1 MILPT
6 RGSVECEPLLGHE
19 LLWSPMFVGH
29 PESGQ
34 RTAKWSSWNCAGAMW
49 CCDIGLTC
57 EMFGSTSVKKE
68 GKISLEI
75 HEICRYLYHD
85 PYFPIHIIPYL
96 HWTYPQTMTSTTEHL
111 GENLFMRSSWPKQPI
126 FQEEGIQHVIVIANY
141 KEVRRDNWSF
151 QIWKGLD
158 VGCLW
163 MEMTLISWT
172 VKKHVLG
179 SSRKAQEPRCFMAC
193 HTCISEDSGHQVIKS
208 PFKSQK
214 KDFAQVPVWPWR
226 SSFFGLASSG
236 GSEWWTIWVTAHAE
250 MEL

>member
-6 RGSVECEPLLGHE
+6 PGSVECEPLLGHE

-34 RTAKWSSWNCAGAMW
+34 RTAKWSSWSSAGAVW

-57 EMFGSTSVKKE
+57 EMFGSTSVKKD

-75 HEICRYLYHD
+75 HGICGYLYHD
-85 PYFPIHIIPYL
+85 PCFPIHIIPYL

-111 GENLFMRSSWPKQPI
+111 GQNLFMRSSWPKQPI

-141 KEVRRDNWSF
+141 KEVRRDNWSC

-163 MEMTLISWT
+163 MEMTLTSWT
-172 VKKHVLG
+172 VKKHVLVLHEKHRSLG
-179 SSRKAQEPRCFMAC
+179 VSWHVTHGSVKILATKSSNLRSSRKKRLC
-193 HTCISEDSGHQVIKS
+193 T
-208 PFKSQK
+208 
-214 KDFAQVPVWPWR
+214 
-226 SSFFGLASSG
+226 
-236 GSEWWTIWVTAHAE
+236 GSCVALT
-250 MEL
+250 L

>member
-19 LLWSPMFVGH
+19 LLGSPMFVGH

-34 RTAKWSSWNCAGAMW
+34 RTAKWSSWNCAGAVW

-57 EMFGSTSVKKE
+57 EMFGSTSVKKD

-75 HEICRYLYHD
+75 HGICRYLYHD

-96 HWTYPQTMTSTTEHL
+96 HWTYPQAMTSTTEHL
-111 GENLFMRSSWPKQPI
+111 GENLFVRSSWPKQPI

-151 QIWKGLD
+151 PIWKGLD

-163 MEMTLISWT
+163 VEMTLISWT
-172 VKKHVLG
+172 VKKHVLVLHENHRSLG
-179 SSRKAQEPRCFMAC
+179 VSWHVTHASVKILATKSSNL
-193 HTCISEDSGHQVIKS
+193 
-208 PFKSQK
+208 
-214 KDFAQVPVWPWR
+214 R
-226 SSFFGLASSG
+226 SSHKKKTLHRFLCGLDVVAFL
-236 GSEWWTIWVTAHAE
+236 A
-250 MEL
+250 